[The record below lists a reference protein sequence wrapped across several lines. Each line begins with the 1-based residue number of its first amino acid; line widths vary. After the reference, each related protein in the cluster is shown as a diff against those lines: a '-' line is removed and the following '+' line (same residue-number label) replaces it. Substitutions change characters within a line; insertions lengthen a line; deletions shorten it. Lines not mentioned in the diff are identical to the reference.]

1 MKNNYIDSKI
11 YGVPAPLK
19 KGHNTSPNKKR
30 IGMEYIHKVNIDGK
44 QRIKVHIKRQGKS
57 KIKYFKKL
65 KDAKMFV
72 AFLREN
78 KYL

>member
-1 MKNNYIDSKI
+1 MNNYIDGTI
-11 YGVPAPLK
+11 YGVPKPLR
-19 KGHNTSPNKKR
+19 KGHNTSPTKKKV
-30 IGMEYIHKVNIDGK
+30 GTEYVHKVVMSGIK
-44 QRIKVHIKRQGKS
+44 YFKVHIKRQNKS

-78 KYL
+78 KYI